1 MPVKARRTE
10 DPPLKDDKQYFIEPV
25 LPNKIEHALQEE
37 SRAMGEDSISFETRE
52 TNEEQLR
59 ETMDRVNIKTPN
71 VVGSSTQPLEGV
83 ERVELVAGDNGK
95 IEASKEEVVQKVTL
109 KTRKEKGSENTK
121 TASQKEEGIEKVTL
135 KSTKQKENQKDIC
148 SEDSSS
154 ALLKP
159 GGEKKVGETRES
171 KVLNSDSGKTNAD
184 NLIEPEEQSNKNRKS
199 QIQKNK
205 KETKQIQK
213 ESVTKDSASDVKR
226 KVVKDEKTA
235 PSSSPPSSSS
245 SNDSEKKVEPKKKLS
260 HSTSREEDKIQ
271 IKIPETKRREIDTSQ
286 KTAPIQKDDSTE
298 LKYVVEEPNEE
309 REKDSEQKKKQL
321 DVIEMF
327 DDQPGVSEK
336 MPSFTVQEPETP
348 DSPEIRKTESPEE
361 LGPRK
366 EQTPSKGKL
375 QPKIAEEKSVI
386 QQTAS
391 QTQAE
396 TEASKSSR
404 GYKAEHIKTKPQE
417 REVARLGFGECRLPP
432 LTKTN

>member
-171 KVLNSDSGKTNAD
+171 KVLNSDSGKT
-184 NLIEPEEQSNKNRKS
+184 
-199 QIQKNK
+199 
-205 KETKQIQK
+205 
-213 ESVTKDSASDVKR
+213 
-226 KVVKDEKTA
+226 KT
-235 PSSSPPSSSS
+235 SP
-245 SNDSEKKVEPKKKLS
+245 VEC
-260 HSTSREEDKIQ
+260 Q
-271 IKIPETKRREIDTSQ
+271 Q
-286 KTAPIQKDDSTE
+286 
-298 LKYVVEEPNEE
+298 
-309 REKDSEQKKKQL
+309 
-321 DVIEMF
+321 
-327 DDQPGVSEK
+327 
-336 MPSFTVQEPETP
+336 VQ
-348 DSPEIRKTESPEE
+348 
-361 LGPRK
+361 
-366 EQTPSKGKL
+366 
-375 QPKIAEEKSVI
+375 V
-386 QQTAS
+386 
-391 QTQAE
+391 
-396 TEASKSSR
+396 
-404 GYKAEHIKTKPQE
+404 
-417 REVARLGFGECRLPP
+417 CC
-432 LTKTN
+432 